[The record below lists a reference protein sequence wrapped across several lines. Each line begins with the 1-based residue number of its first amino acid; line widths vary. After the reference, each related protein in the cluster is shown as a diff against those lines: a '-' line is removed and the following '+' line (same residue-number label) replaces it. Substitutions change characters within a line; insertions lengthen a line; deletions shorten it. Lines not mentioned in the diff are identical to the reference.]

1 MRIITFGTF
10 DIFHVGHLRL
20 LQRAKAMGSYLA
32 VGLSTDELN
41 FSKKSRW
48 PIYNFDQRKEILL
61 GLRAV
66 DSVFPEESLD
76 AKRSYVLDQRA
87 NILVMGDDW
96 LGAFDDLR
104 DVVEVRY
111 LARTPSISTTT
122 TIEEI
127 RG

>member
-76 AKRSYVLDQRA
+76 AKRSYVLDQKA